1 MKLAAT
7 FARSLQAD
15 MQAEL
20 LTNSWGDRHY
30 PNQWLDAAS
39 LICSKAHRSCGE
51 ARAVFR
57 GSSEPSHRGGVHGVR
72 SASRRLR
79 STTIPRHRGW
89 PELACGSTIGRVPV
103 PLARRLVRRGSERRR
118 TDQHARESGDC

>member
-39 LICSKAHRSCGE
+39 TDH
-51 ARAVFR
+51 V
-57 GSSEPSHRGGVHGVR
+57 
-72 SASRRLR
+72 
-79 STTIPRHRGW
+79 
-89 PELACGSTIGRVPV
+89 
-103 PLARRLVRRGSERRR
+103 ARRAPCSADLSSLR
-118 TDQHARESGDC
+118 TAAASMVFDLQVSGFAQ